1 MASMLPI
8 SSFYY
13 LIKNSYAANS
23 SAFLLLFQHLL
34 SLPAFYNLVI
44 IFPKIQVKN
53 WPCPKDF

>member
-34 SLPAFYNLVI
+34 SLPSFYYLVI

>member
-34 SLPAFYNLVI
+34 FLPSFYYLVI

-53 WPCPKDF
+53 GPSPKDF